1 MSDLY
6 FAAATLTTL
15 LGVLLIIVFVAKNL
29 DGISQALSS
38 FAEWASENTVG
49 IVAFF
54 FLGSLAV
61 TGITALVGL

>member
-6 FAAATLTTL
+6 FAAATVTTL
-15 LGVLLIIVFVAKNL
+15 LGVLLVIVFVAKNF

-38 FAEWASENTVG
+38 FAEWASENIVG

-54 FLGSLAV
+54 FLVSLAV